1 MLRNVAILIVLLVGV
16 SLSGCGIK
24 GSINKTTTIT
34 DVNGTVT
41 VNHCE
46 ADYINSSWG
55 SSEGRAVSGCDAEG
69 SSSGVDNSAMV
80 ALPIAA
86 IQALAG
92 VVK

>member
-1 MLRNVAILIVLLVGV
+1 MKKMYVAMTALTLGLL
-16 SLSGCGIK
+16 LTGCGIK

-34 DVNGTVT
+34 DVDGTVT

-69 SSSGVDNSAMV
+69 SSSSVDNTAMV